1 MTSFRSDDENEL
13 ARMESMTEQKPASEL
28 SEVTEVGQVAAKKG
42 PAVDFK
48 TRLAAIKARANA
60 VAVKVEAVK
69 PSEQPTPQIR
79 QGAKQV
85 SNLGGGID
93 PSLLT
98 PLEADIEADRTLAL
112 KVTDENV
119 EKASEKMLTAEA
131 LFTES
136 LAEKSMDR
144 DRFKAVFINTVQQEC
159 AGLTLEQIE
168 DSIRRDHEVLF
179 DKRTGI
185 QVKLAYRSELL
196 KDATAEERAKRL
208 KDDWLFKPAK
218 KVAAEKTTGT
228 SAKTTSKKPAFDP
241 AAAMRAALK
250 AQGKTDEQIKTAL
263 SKFGL

>member
-13 ARMESMTEQKPASEL
+13 ARMESMTEQKPPSEL
-28 SEVTEVGQVAAKKG
+28 SETIEPGQKVAKATM
-42 PAVDFK
+42 PDFK

-60 VAVKVEAVK
+60 VGVKIETK
-69 PSEQPTPQIR
+69 PSEMALPPLSPVA
-79 QGAKQV
+79 GGP
-85 SNLGGGID
+85 LGVE
-93 PSLLT
+93 SLT

-185 QVKLAYRSELL
+185 QAKLAYRSELL

-228 SAKTTSKKPAFDP
+228 SAKTASKKPAFDP
-241 AAAMRAALK
+241 AAAMRTALK
-250 AQGKTDEQIKTAL
+250 AQGKTDEQVKTAL
-263 SKFGL
+263 AKFGL